1 MINRLYYFINAYFLN
16 VSNIFTYTYR
26 TYSPYRN
33 FGDFEFGIF
42 VFNSKD
48 VTYMIERLYISVKNN
63 S

>member
-1 MINRLYYFINAYFLN
+1 MLAIFLH
-16 VSNIFTYTYR
+16 ILYR